1 MKKFLIC
8 ALLAVGIFGLIGAG
22 TVSAR
27 GWFGGCDS
35 GQFINQEERH
45 ENMIQTKAEILG
57 LNADE
62 LNAAKEQGKCFHEI
76 IEEQGLTME
85 QFCEKM
91 EELKS
96 EQRQNRLNQF
106 VAEGKITQEQADE
119 RLAKMKERF
128 ENGEMG
134 KSFHKGFGGNFGLKN
149 SGLK

>member
-8 ALLAVGIFGLIGAG
+8 ALLAVGILGLVGVG

-27 GWFGGCDS
+27 GWFGNGDC

-45 ENMIQTKAEILG
+45 ENMVQTKAEILG

-62 LNAAKEQGKCFHEI
+62 LNAAREQNKCFHEI

-85 QFCEKM
+85 QFREKM
-91 EELKS
+91 KELKS
-96 EQRQNRLNQF
+96 EQRQNRLNRF

-128 ENGEMG
+128 ENGETG
-134 KSFHKGFGGNFGLKN
+134 RGFHKGFGGNFGLK
-149 SGLK
+149 